1 MGRAGNGHF
10 SPLISLV
17 YHKPLMFHQM
27 LQPRALS
34 GQISR
39 CCTSKKG
46 SSHENDDPVCVFT
59 GEEASSEAHVAYLG
73 HIILLERP
81 KTSMQHI
88 LLLGHNYLSVTDA
101 DSWRLVQK
109 GASCSHSISCILLPC
124 PISLKAGNPKDMGAS
139 RVKQDSTMPKHHV
152 EHSQIVFTMDT
163 VLSASPEG
171 SQLAVLGACIQ
182 KKTSS

>member
-1 MGRAGNGHF
+1 
-10 SPLISLV
+10 
-17 YHKPLMFHQM
+17 MFHQM

-88 LLLGHNYLSVTDA
+88 LLLGHNYLSVSDA
-101 DSWRLVQK
+101 DSWRLVQE